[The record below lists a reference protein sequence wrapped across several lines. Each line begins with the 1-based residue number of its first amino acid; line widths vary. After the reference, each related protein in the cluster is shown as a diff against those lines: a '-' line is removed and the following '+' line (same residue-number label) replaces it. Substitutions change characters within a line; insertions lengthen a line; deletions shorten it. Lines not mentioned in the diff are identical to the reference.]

1 MRQIILVGFVTLSAI
16 WTFPATAQCNGRYED
31 SLFSNIEK
39 STLYYSTV
47 FSDGQH
53 RLDLYSPK
61 NDTED
66 KRPLIVYIHGGSFIS
81 GDKSGKDCQHFAEYF
96 AKRGYV
102 VASINYRLA
111 NPFLFLASKQVQY
124 QAVLEAMVDAK
135 TSVRYLLKSTR
146 EGNPYHLDSQAF
158 FLGGYS
164 AGAVTALHATWI
176 DRMDELSPE
185 IQAIVSST
193 IGNLDGDAG
202 YQDLPF
208 PVKGLFSFS
217 GALHQTSYLDNSDT
231 EPCYSIHSKDDSTV
245 WFECGPAYGN
255 PNLLQLCGSGS
266 VHERQQALGLSL
278 HHLVTL
284 DKAGHGWAGLGNANP
299 VFRWALDS
307 INQYLYPLLPCA
319 QSPLGIKPFSEKPF
333 TLFPNPCHGAEIL
346 TIGTAYTSIQIRNLQ
361 GSFIGEFPVLEGQ
374 VRLPNLPAG
383 IYTMSAETENTP
395 LTRTFVVTT
404 P

>member
-1 MRQIILVGFVTLSAI
+1 MRQIIFAGLIALSAT
-16 WTFPATAQCNGRYED
+16 WTSTATAQCNGRYED
-31 SLFSNIEK
+31 SLFSDIEK
-39 STLYYSTV
+39 TTLTYSPV
-47 FSDGQH
+47 FNDGQH
-53 RLDLYSPK
+53 QLDLYSPK
-61 NDTED
+61 NDTEAE
-66 KRPLIVYIHGGSFIS
+66 RPLIVYIHGGSFIS
-81 GDKSGKDCQHFAEYF
+81 GDKSGIDCQHFAEYF

-135 TSVRYLLKSTR
+135 TSVRFFLKSTR

-176 DRMDELSPE
+176 DRLDELSPE
-185 IQAIVSST
+185 IQSIVSST
-193 IGNLDGDAG
+193 IGDLDGDAG
-202 YQDLPF
+202 LQTLPF
-208 PVKGLFSFS
+208 RVQGLFSFS
-217 GALHQTSYLDNSDT
+217 GALHQTSYLDSSDT

-245 WFECGPAYGN
+245 RYECGPAYGN
-255 PNLLQLCGSGS
+255 PDLLQLCGSGS
-266 VHERQQALGLSL
+266 LHERHEALGLNL
-278 HHLVTL
+278 HRLVTL

-319 QSPLGIKPFSEKPF
+319 QSPLGQKPASLESFA
-333 TLFPNPCHGAEIL
+333 LFPNPCHGSETIH
-346 TIGTAYTSIQIRNLQ
+346 IGTDSKFIQIRTLQ
-361 GSFIGEFPVLEGQ
+361 GSVIGQFPVLDGQ
-374 VRLPNLPAG
+374 VKLPNLPAG
-383 IYTMSAETENTP
+383 MYTLSTEIKNQTI
-395 LTRTFVVTT
+395 TRTFVVTI

>member
-1 MRQIILVGFVTLSAI
+1 MRQIILAGLITISATLTSSAI
-16 WTFPATAQCNGRYED
+16 AQCNGRYED
-31 SLFSNIEK
+31 SLFSEIEK
-39 STLYYSTV
+39 TTLTYSPV
-47 FSDGQH
+47 FNDGQH
-53 RLDLYSPK
+53 QLDLYSPK
-61 NDTED
+61 NDSEE

-81 GDKSGKDCQHFAEYF
+81 GDKSGIDCQHFAEYF

-135 TSVRYLLKSTR
+135 TSIRFFLNSTR

-185 IQAIVSST
+185 IQSIVSST
-193 IGNLDGDAG
+193 IGDLNGDAG
-202 YQDLPF
+202 FSTLPF
-208 PVKGLFSFS
+208 PVQGLFSFS
-217 GALHQTSYLDNSDT
+217 GALHQTSYLDSSDT
-231 EPCYSIHSKDDSTV
+231 ETCYSIHSKDDSTV
-245 WFECGPAYGN
+245 WYECGPAYGN
-255 PNLLQLCGSGS
+255 PDLLQLCGSGS
-266 VHERQQALGLSL
+266 LEDRDGILGKEL

-307 INQYLYPLLPCA
+307 INQYLYPMLPCA
-319 QSPLGIKPFSEKPF
+319 KSPLGLSSLGNTNFEI
-333 TLFPNPCHGAEIL
+333 FPNPCHGSE
-346 TIGTAYTSIQIRNLQ
+346 TIHLRTESKFVQIRSLQ
-361 GSFIGEFPVLEGQ
+361 GSLIGQFPVTEGKIK
-374 VRLPNLPAG
+374 LPNLPG
-383 IYTMSAETENTP
+383 GMYFLQTEINKQR
-395 LTRTFVVTT
+395 LTRTFMVTT